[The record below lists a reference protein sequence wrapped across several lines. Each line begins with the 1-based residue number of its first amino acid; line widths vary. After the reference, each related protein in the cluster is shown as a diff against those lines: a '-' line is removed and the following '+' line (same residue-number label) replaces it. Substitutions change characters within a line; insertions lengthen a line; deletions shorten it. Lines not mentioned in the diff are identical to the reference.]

1 MCQCR
6 DGEVEEEGGSSEGGG
21 YGNGTSAAAGFTPK
35 IDELEILL
43 ESYFVQ
49 TDGTLNKL
57 NTVRR
62 SRTLDEQNVNK
73 PSCNFAINRDE
84 HELIRVEI

>member
-62 SRTLDEQNVNK
+62 SRTLALANK
-73 PSCNFAINRDE
+73 PSCNFAINCDE
-84 HELIRVEI
+84 HELMRVEI